1 LESLTKGHDCF
12 LQKTRSRLGLA
23 DIWSGYAMA
32 EYGPKPWEYLLVP
45 HDVIADNMTLKGL
58 ADVSRIL
65 DA

>member
-1 LESLTKGHDCF
+1 
-12 LQKTRSRLGLA
+12 
-23 DIWSGYAMA
+23 MA